1 MEQNRK
7 ILIVDDVKAV
17 HLLYRQALKDKN
29 YEILD
34 AERGSEA
41 LSLIS
46 KNSIDLLVL
55 DLNLPDMDGTDILE
69 KLREQNRD
77 IPVIILTAYGLKER
91 VIKTASYGVSY
102 YLLKPVDLNMFR
114 DRVEQVLRWH
124 DEEKI
129 MRLKRSSREFLSELS
144 SLTKEDAGDEIVG
157 LKQQIIELSEK
168 IADSAEEESK
178 TDLEEAMQLVE
189 EMHGVD
195 EKDDIELD
203 DDGKIRCPV
212 CSSKFF
218 PYEYERET
226 IDKLDPDDIIYEL
239 YLEIRNKFESMLVC
253 PECLYA
259 EEKSEFA
266 EIPEREKE
274 RVLKRKSSRK
284 DIAGVNDFANKRD
297 HSLEILSYRMAANC
311 YEARYKNNWYIG
323 NMFVAAAF
331 FAKNEESKHDEMQML
346 EYAARYYEDA
356 YVTWEEEYGNYMR
369 NQLIYFL
376 VLVSLK
382 LKHYEK
388 AQTCID
394 TIQKSRELQAYPALE
409 EAVNDK
415 IEYLE
420 KVRNS

>member
-1 MEQNRK
+1 MDQSRK

-46 KNSIDLLVL
+46 KNTIDLLIL

-91 VIKTASYGVSY
+91 VIKTASYGISY
-102 YLLKPVDLNMFR
+102 YLLKPVDLNLFR
-114 DRVEQVLRWH
+114 ERVEQVLYWY
-124 DEEKI
+124 DEEKV

-144 SLTKEDAGDEIVG
+144 TLTKEDAGDEIVG
-157 LKQQIIELSEK
+157 LKQQILELSEK
-168 IADSAEEESK
+168 ITEPQKIEADA
-178 TDLEEAMQLVE
+178 LEEAMQIVE
-189 EMHGVD
+189 EIQNTKDKEEIEFD
-195 EKDDIELD
+195 EEDKVQ
-203 DDGKIRCPV
+203 CPV
-212 CSSKFF
+212 CSAKFW
-218 PYEYERET
+218 PYEYSRSE
-226 IDKLDPDDIIYEL
+226 IHNIDPDDVAYEL
-239 YLEIRNKFESMLVC
+239 YLEIKNKFEPMLVC

-259 EEKSEFA
+259 EEKSIFTD
-266 EIPEREKE
+266 IPGREKE

-284 DIAGVNDFANKRD
+284 EIAGVSDFRNKRD
-297 HSLEILSYRMAANC
+297 YNLEILSYRMAANC
-311 YEARYKNNWYIG
+311 YETRYKNNWYIG
-323 NMFVAAAF
+323 NMFVSGAL
-331 FAKNEESKHDEMQML
+331 FALNEGNRNDELKML

-356 YVTWEEEYGNYMR
+356 YVTWEEEYGKYMR

-382 LKHYEK
+382 LHHYEK

-420 KVRNS
+420 KVRNK